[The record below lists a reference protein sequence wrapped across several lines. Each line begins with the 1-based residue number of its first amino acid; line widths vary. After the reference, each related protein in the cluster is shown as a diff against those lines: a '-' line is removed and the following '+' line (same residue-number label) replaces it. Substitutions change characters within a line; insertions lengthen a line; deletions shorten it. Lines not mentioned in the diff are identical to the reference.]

1 MEYESEHIDR
11 HDSRKRQSKLLDIHD
26 MSVSYRGSMVQMDTS
41 LSNASCNAVTDVSLS
56 VRAGDIL
63 GIVGESGAGKSTLLH
78 ALIRLLPQSADITG
92 NALFEGHDLLSLNE
106 AELDRVRGDR
116 IAMIFQNPGRMFDPS
131 MRIGAQVTEVVCMHR
146 GCTKREGKK
155 VSIDLL
161 KRMGLH
167 DPEHIAQS
175 YAFQLSGGMQQRVA
189 IAMAM
194 AFEPSLL
201 LADEP
206 TSALDTTTQLKVVNE
221 LLSLNRDYGTAL
233 ILVTHNI
240 ALAYHVCTSIAVMDK
255 GRVIEYGSA
264 AEVIKNPQQV
274 QTKTLIAAV
283 PKVTA

>member
-161 KRMGLH
+161 KRMGF
-167 DPEHIAQS
+167 A
-175 YAFQLSGGMQQRVA
+175 
-189 IAMAM
+189 
-194 AFEPSLL
+194 
-201 LADEP
+201 
-206 TSALDTTTQLKVVNE
+206 
-221 LLSLNRDYGTAL
+221 
-233 ILVTHNI
+233 
-240 ALAYHVCTSIAVMDK
+240 
-255 GRVIEYGSA
+255 
-264 AEVIKNPQQV
+264 
-274 QTKTLIAAV
+274 
-283 PKVTA
+283 